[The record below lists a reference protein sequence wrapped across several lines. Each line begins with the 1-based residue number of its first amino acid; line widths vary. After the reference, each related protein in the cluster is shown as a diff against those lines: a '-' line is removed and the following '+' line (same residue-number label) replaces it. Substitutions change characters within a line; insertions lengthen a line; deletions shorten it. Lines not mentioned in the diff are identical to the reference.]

1 MVSELTRLYVPEKA
15 MSIRVLLAEDDKIL
29 ATGITRALQAADYTV
44 DHVNSG
50 DAADLAAQQIQ
61 YDALILDLGLPHV
74 DGLDVIKHVRTSGKD
89 VPILVIT
96 ARDSVEERVR
106 GLDLGA
112 DDYLT
117 KPFELVELEGRLRA
131 IMRRRNRIPPTTGRE
146 MQVRLNTMTRCVE
159 VGANQVEL
167 SRTEFEIIE
176 ILMRHTGQVVGK
188 QELVDLL
195 SQANA
200 KISLNA
206 IEVYI
211 HRLRKKLEPF
221 GVGFRTIRGLGYLVD
236 ISAE

>member
-1 MVSELTRLYVPEKA
+1 MNNR
-15 MSIRVLLAEDDKIL
+15 ILLAEDDKIL
-29 ATGITRALQAADYTV
+29 ASGITRALQAADYVV

-50 DAADLAAQQIQ
+50 DAASLAANQIN
-61 YDALILDLGLPHV
+61 YDALILDLGLPQV
-74 DGLDVIKHVRTSGKD
+74 DGIEVLRSVRRSGKD

-96 ARDSVEERVR
+96 ARDSVEDRVR

-131 IMRRRNRIPPTTGRE
+131 IMRRRNRGGSVRGEGKHI
-146 MQVRLNTMTRCVE
+146 RLNPMTRSAE
-159 VGANQVEL
+159 VGSEIVEL
-167 SRTEFEIIE
+167 SRTEYEIVE
-176 ILMRHTGQVVGK
+176 ILLNHAGQVVAK

-195 SQANA
+195 CQANA

-211 HRLRKKLEPF
+211 HRLRKKLEPL
-221 GVGFRTIRGLGYLVD
+221 GLNFRTIRGLGYLVD
-236 ISAE
+236 FPNP